1 MTAIEA
7 SATRTNAGH
16 DRPREYANALALMRR
31 FIGSRRTL
39 VAAVILLIVEALAA
53 TIEPFPI
60 AYLVDYLNHSK
71 KALNGLWLPV
81 IHLDRIHVILLL
93 TAAIVLIAA
102 VNSASDS
109 GAEVCLARAGRLLG
123 YNLRV
128 A

>member
-71 KALNGLWLPV
+71 KALNALCLPL
-81 IHLDRIHVILLL
+81 IHLYPIHSIPLL
-93 TAAIVLIAA
+93 TPP
-102 VNSASDS
+102 
-109 GAEVCLARAGRLLG
+109 LLP
-123 YNLRV
+123 
-128 A
+128 